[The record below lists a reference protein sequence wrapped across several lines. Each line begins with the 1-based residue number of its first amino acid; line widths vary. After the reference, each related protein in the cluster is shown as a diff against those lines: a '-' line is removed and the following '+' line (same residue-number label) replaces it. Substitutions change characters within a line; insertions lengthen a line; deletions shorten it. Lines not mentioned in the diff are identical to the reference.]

1 MPTRTNRPPPP
12 PPFSLPDRMERDA
25 TNFTENCSMSMHELI
40 RQLHQPGPAKI
51 VLLVADGLG
60 GLPIEPGGK
69 TELETARTP
78 NLDALAAEGTVG
90 LSTPV
95 APGITPGSGPGHL
108 GLFGYDP
115 LEHQIGRGVLEALGI
130 GVEVGPRDGAI
141 RGNFCTIDAEGR
153 VTDRRAGRIP
163 TEACEKLVAKL
174 RAGVKIDGVET
185 LVEPVRE
192 YRLVVRFR
200 GDGLGDN
207 VCDTD
212 PLSTGLHT
220 IEPKGD
226 DPASEATA
234 RIAREFL
241 RQAREILKDESPAN
255 FLMMRGFARFPA
267 IATME
272 EVYGVKPV
280 AIAVYPMYRGLARL
294 VGMTVVEPGKTVS
307 DQMEVARANWDKF
320 DFFFIHYKY
329 TDSTGE
335 DGNFARK
342 VEMIEA
348 LDAEIPKLRALKP
361 DVLIVTGDPSTPS
374 RMKPHSF
381 QPAPTL
387 LWAPATP
394 RPDLVTT
401 FGERPCLQGGLGQFS
416 AKHLLPLA
424 LAHAGRL
431 QKFGA

>member
-1 MPTRTNRPPPP
+1 
-12 PPFSLPDRMERDA
+12 
-25 TNFTENCSMSMHELI
+25 MHDLI
-40 RQLHQPGPAKI
+40 RQLKESNSTKI

-60 GLPIEPGGK
+60 GLPMEPGGK

-78 NLDALAAEGTVG
+78 HLDALAAEGTVG

-108 GLFGYDP
+108 GLFGFDP
-115 LEHQIGRGVLEALGI
+115 LTHDIGRGVLEALGI
-130 GVEVGPRDGAI
+130 GVEVGPRDVAI

-153 VTDRRAGRIP
+153 VTDRRAGRIA
-163 TEACEKLVAKL
+163 TEVCEKLVLKL
-174 RAGVKIDGVET
+174 RQGVKIDGVET
-185 LVEPVRE
+185 LIEPVRE

-200 GDGLGDN
+200 GEGLGDN
-207 VCDTD
+207 VADTD

-220 IEPKGD
+220 LEPKAGD
-226 DPASEATA
+226 SGSEKTA
-234 RIAREFL
+234 RIAAEFL
-241 RQAREILKDESPAN
+241 RQAKQVLKDEHPAN
-255 FLMMRGFARFPA
+255 FLMMRGFAKFPQ

-272 EVYGVKPV
+272 EVYGLRSV

-294 VGMTVVEPGKTVS
+294 VGMTVVEPGKTIA
-307 DQMEVARANWDKF
+307 DQMDVLKANWDKF

-335 DGNFARK
+335 DGNFAKK
-342 VEMIEA
+342 VEVIEA
-348 LDAEIPKLRALKP
+348 LDAEIPKITALRP
-361 DVLIVTGDPSTPS
+361 DVFIVTGDHSTPS
-374 RMKPHSF
+374 RMRSHSF
-381 QPAPTL
+381 HPVPL
-387 LWAPATP
+387 LFSAPATC

-401 FGERPCLQGGLGQFS
+401 FGERPCLQGGLGQIL
-416 AKHLLPLA
+416 AKDIMPLA

>member
-1 MPTRTNRPPPP
+1 
-12 PPFSLPDRMERDA
+12 
-25 TNFTENCSMSMHELI
+25 MSMHDVLKSLEEKN
-40 RQLHQPGPAKI
+40 GSKI
-51 VLLVADGLG
+51 VMLVLDGLG

-69 TELETARTP
+69 TELETANAP
-78 NLDALAAEGTVG
+78 HLDGFAAEGTVG

-108 GLFGYDP
+108 GLFGFDP
-115 LEHQIGRGVLEALGI
+115 LQHDIGRGVLEALGI
-130 GVEVGPRDGAI
+130 GVEVGPRDVAI

-163 TEACEKLVAKL
+163 TEKCVELVEKL

-185 LVEPVRE
+185 LIEPVRE

-200 GDGLGDN
+200 GDGLGEN

-220 IEPKGD
+220 LEPKAGD
-226 DPASEATA
+226 AGSERTAAVAS
-234 RIAREFL
+234 EFL
-241 RQAREILKDESPAN
+241 RQAKTILAGESPAN
-255 FLMMRGFARFPA
+255 FLMMRGFANFPK

-272 EVYGVKPV
+272 EAYGLRSA

-294 VGMTVVEPGKTVS
+294 VGMTVVEPGKTFA
-307 DQMEVARANWDKF
+307 DQLDAAKENWEKY

-335 DGNFARK
+335 DGNFAKK

-348 LDAEIPKLRALKP
+348 LDAELPKLRALAP
-361 DVLIVTGDPSTPS
+361 DVLIVTGDHSTPS
-374 RMKPHSF
+374 RMKSHSF
-381 QPAPTL
+381 HPVPTL
-387 LWAPATP
+387 IWAPKTS
-394 RPDLVTT
+394 RPDFVTS
-401 FGERPCLQGGLGQFS
+401 FGERPCIQGGLGQFL
-416 AKHLLPLA
+416 AKDLMPLA

>member
-1 MPTRTNRPPPP
+1 
-12 PPFSLPDRMERDA
+12 
-25 TNFTENCSMSMHELI
+25 MSMQDLI
-40 RQLHQPGPAKI
+40 RSLREPAKTKI

-78 NLDALAAEGTVG
+78 NLDALATEGTVG

-108 GLFGYDP
+108 GLFGFDP
-115 LEHQIGRGVLEALGI
+115 LVHDIGRGVLEALGI
-130 GVEVGPRDGAI
+130 GVEVGPNDVAI

-163 TEACEKLVAKL
+163 TETCEKLVAKL
-174 RAGVKIDGVET
+174 RAGVKIEGVET
-185 LVEPVRE
+185 LIEPVRE

-200 GDGLGDN
+200 GEGLGDN
-207 VCDTD
+207 VADTD

-220 IEPKGD
+220 LEPKAGD
-226 DPASEATA
+226 AGSEKTA
-234 RIAREFL
+234 KIAAEFL
-241 RQAREILKDESPAN
+241 RQAKEILKDESPAN
-255 FLMMRGFARFPA
+255 FLMMRGFAKFPQ

-272 EVYGVKPV
+272 EAYGLNAV

-294 VGMTVVEPGKTVS
+294 VGMTVVEPGKTLA
-307 DQMEVARANWDKF
+307 DQFEVAKANWDKY

-335 DGNFARK
+335 DGNFAKK

-348 LDAEIPKLRALKP
+348 LDAEIPKLRALNP
-361 DVLIVTGDPSTPS
+361 DVIIVTGDHSTPS
-374 RMKPHSF
+374 RMKAHSF
-381 QPAPTL
+381 HPVPTL
-387 LWAPATP
+387 LWAPATS
-394 RPDLVTT
+394 RPDFVTS
-401 FGERPCLQGGLGQFS
+401 FGERPAIQGGLGQFL
-416 AKHLLPLA
+416 AKDIMPLA
-424 LAHAGRL
+424 LAHANRL

>member
-1 MPTRTNRPPPP
+1 MT
-12 PPFSLPDRMERDA
+12 
-25 TNFTENCSMSMHELI
+25 MHDLI
-40 RQLHQPGPAKI
+40 RQLREPSATKI

-78 NLDALAAEGTVG
+78 NLDALATEGTVG

-115 LEHQIGRGVLEALGI
+115 REHDIGRGVLEALGI
-130 GVEVGPRDGAI
+130 DVEVGPKDVAI
-141 RGNFCTIDAEGR
+141 RGNFCSIDADGR

-163 TEACEKLVAKL
+163 TETCEKLVAKL
-174 RAGVKIDGVET
+174 RGAVRIDGVET

-192 YRLVVRFR
+192 YRLVIRFR
-200 GDGLGDN
+200 ADGLGDN

-220 IEPKGD
+220 LEPRAGD
-226 DPASEATA
+226 AGSEKTA
-234 RIAREFL
+234 RVAAEFL
-241 RQAREILKDESPAN
+241 RQAKEILKDESPAN
-255 FLMMRGFARFPA
+255 YLMMRGFAKFPA

-272 EVYGVKPV
+272 DVYGVRPV

-294 VGMTVVEPGKTVS
+294 VGMTVVDPGKTLA
-307 DQMEVARANWDKF
+307 DQMEVARANWEKF

-335 DGNFARK
+335 DGAFERK
-342 VEMIEA
+342 VQVIEA
-348 LDAEIPKLRALKP
+348 LDAEMPKLRALKP
-361 DVLIVTGDPSTPS
+361 DVLIVTGDHSTPS
-374 RMKPHSF
+374 RMRSHSF
-381 QPAPTL
+381 HPVPTL
-387 LWAPATP
+387 LWAPATS

-401 FGERPCLQGGLGQFS
+401 FGERPCLQGGLGQFL
-416 AKHLLPLA
+416 AKDLMPLA
-424 LAHAGRL
+424 LAHAGKL